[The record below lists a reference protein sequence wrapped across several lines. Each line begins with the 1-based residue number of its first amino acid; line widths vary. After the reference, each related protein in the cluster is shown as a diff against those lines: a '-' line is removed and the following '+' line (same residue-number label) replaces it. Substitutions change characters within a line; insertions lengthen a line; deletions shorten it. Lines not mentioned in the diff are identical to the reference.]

1 MSYATYSL
9 DRDIAMSKSCLNI
22 HPSYIEQRIEEKNFI
37 VDYVNIDYSMMNSE
51 YSNLQYTGKIASEK
65 YPLSMM
71 QKDIKD
77 LLKNKLNYDISV
89 VHVSELKD
97 DEEIFTVLT
106 MELILDSLD
115 YSKIIDDEY
124 EISEE
129 LGYKNGNTVKN
140 MKYKCLKRLRF
151 MILDIYKQKK

>member
-1 MSYATYSL
+1 MIYAPYSF
-9 DRDIAMSKSCLNI
+9 DKDIAMSKSYLNV
-22 HPSYIEQRIEEKNFI
+22 HPSCIEKRVKKKNFT
-37 VDYVNIDYSMMNSE
+37 VDYVNIDYSIMNSD
-51 YSNLQYTGKIASEK
+51 YTNLQYTGKIASEK
-65 YPLSMM
+65 YPLSMIK
-71 QKDIKD
+71 KDIKD

-129 LGYKNGNTVKN
+129 LELYEKNII
-140 MKYKCLKRLRF
+140 LRLV
-151 MILDIYKQKK
+151 

>member
-22 HPSYIEQRIEEKNFI
+22 YPSHIEQRVEEKNFI
-37 VDYVNIDYSMMNSE
+37 VDYINIDYSMMNSK
-51 YSNLQYTGKIASEK
+51 YSNLQYTGKITSEK

-71 QKDIKD
+71 KKDIKD
-77 LLKNKLNYDISV
+77 LLKNKLNYDVSII
-89 VHVSELKD
+89 HVSELKD
-97 DEEIFTVLT
+97 DEEVFTVLT
-106 MELILDSLD
+106 MELTLDSIN

-129 LGYKNGNTVKN
+129 LELYEKNII
-140 MKYKCLKRLRF
+140 LRLV
-151 MILDIYKQKK
+151 